1 MSHPL
6 RMKSLSKRSLSHLL
20 SRDWESQE
28 RKKCEIFLLIKE
40 KSSPMNLNPMKK
52 QMRYLALKK
61 RYTICKTSAVYIKL
75 SSFEITSAQRK
86 STRKDVKE
94 D

>member
-28 RKKCEIFLLIKE
+28 RKKCEIFLLI
-40 KSSPMNLNPMKK
+40 SPMNLNPMKK